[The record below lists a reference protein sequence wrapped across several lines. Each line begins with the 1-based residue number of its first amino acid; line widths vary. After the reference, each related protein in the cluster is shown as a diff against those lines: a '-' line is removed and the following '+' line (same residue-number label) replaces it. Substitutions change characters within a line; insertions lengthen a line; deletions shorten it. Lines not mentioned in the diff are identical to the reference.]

1 MPWLSLA
8 LLLAMMLVVCV
19 EDCDAKSKK
28 TKKKKAGSTPKSP
41 EKDDEEETKSK
52 PKKPWNKMTKADWD
66 RLEQEAEGPGEP
78 FKMPEPPNVAFDP
91 QNPQAFMEASKKGK
105 PAMMFAT
112 LNKIKDEKTGK
123 MRERD
128 KPETEEV
135 LACPLVLALPFVD
148 ATVSLRLWGWL
159 SLGPGDLKIDLLRA
173 GGIQAQVANAKRSLR
188 RDPVCD

>member
-1 MPWLSLA
+1 
-8 LLLAMMLVVCV
+8 
-19 EDCDAKSKK
+19 
-28 TKKKKAGSTPKSP
+28 
-41 EKDDEEETKSK
+41 
-52 PKKPWNKMTKADWD
+52 
-66 RLEQEAEGPGEP
+66 
-78 FKMPEPPNVAFDP
+78 MPEPPNVAFDP

-135 LACPLVLALPFVD
+135 LACPLVLVLPFVD

-173 GGIQAQVANAKRSLR
+173 GGIQAQVADAKRSLR

>member
-135 LACPLVLALPFVD
+135 LACPLALALPFVG
-148 ATVSLRLWGWL
+148 APVSLGGGDGCLVGSGELKSGLW
-159 SLGPGDLKIDLLRA
+159 RT
-173 GGIQAQVANAKRSLR
+173 GGIQAQVADAKRSLR